1 MMAKEIIAKTNDLS
15 IEQWLELRKQ
25 GIGGADA
32 AVACGL
38 SKWKSQLELW
48 LEKTNQAKGKP
59 AGEAAYWGHIMEP
72 IIREEFFKRNGL
84 RVKEVPYLFRSKEHP
99 FMQANIDG
107 CVEENDGNIS
117 LLEIKTANQYAS
129 NDWEDGLP
137 AAYYIQIQHYL
148 EVCGLHKAYIAVLIG
163 GNKYK
168 QMSVERDEETIGN
181 VIKLEEAFWR
191 YVQKRTQPPIDG
203 SDASRE
209 ILASLYPRST
219 NTRIML
225 PPEADPLVS
234 TYLSAK
240 AAEDAA
246 KAQKQLSENSLKDL
260 MKDAECGQT
269 PQGARIYWKSITSVR
284 INGSKLKADLPEIA
298 EKYST
303 ETSSR
308 RFAITAPEAG
318 EKE

>member
-1 MMAKEIIAKTNDLS
+1 MSKETIAKTKDLS
-15 IEQWLELRKQ
+15 IDQWLELRKQ
-25 GIGGADA
+25 GIGGSDA

-72 IIREEFFKRNGL
+72 IIREEFSKRNRL

-107 CVEENDGNIS
+107 CVEESDGTIS

-129 NDWEDGLP
+129 NDWDDGLP

-148 EVCGLHKAYIAVLIG
+148 AVCGLHKAYIAVLIG
-163 GNKYK
+163 GNRYQ
-168 QMSVERDEETIGN
+168 QMAVEHDEETIRN
-181 VIKLEEAFWR
+181 IIKLEGTFWR
-191 YVQKRTQPPIDG
+191 YVQTRTQPSIDG

-209 ILASLYPRST
+209 MLATLYPRST

-225 PPEADPLVS
+225 PAEADPLVS
-234 TYLSAK
+234 KYFSAK
-240 AAEDAA
+240 TAEDAA
-246 KAQKQLSENSLKDL
+246 KTQKQLAENCLKDL

-269 PQGARIYWKSITSVR
+269 PQGAKIYWKSITSVR

-308 RFAITAPEAG
+308 RFAVTATEGG
-318 EKE
+318 ERK

>member
-1 MMAKEIIAKTNDLS
+1 MEKEIIAKTTDLS
-15 IEQWLELRKQ
+15 IAQWMELRKQ
-25 GIGGADA
+25 GIGGSDA

-48 LEKTNQAKGKP
+48 LEKTDQVKGKP

-72 IIREEFFKRNGL
+72 IIREEFSKRNGL
-84 RVKEVPYLFRSKEHP
+84 RVKEVPYLFRSKGHP

-107 CVEENDGNIS
+107 CIEETDGTIS

-129 NDWEDGLP
+129 KDWDDGLP

-148 EVCGLHKAYIAVLIG
+148 EVCGLRKAYIAVLIG
-163 GNKYK
+163 GNRYQ
-168 QMSVERDEETIGN
+168 QMAVERDEETIRN
-181 VIKLEEAFWR
+181 IIKLEEAFWH
-191 YVQKRTQPPIDG
+191 YVQTRTRPQIDG
-203 SDASRE
+203 SDASSE
-209 ILASLYPRST
+209 ILAALYPRST

-225 PPEADPLVS
+225 PAEADPMVS
-234 TYLSAK
+234 TYFSAK

-246 KAQKQLSENSLKDL
+246 KAQKQLTENSLKDL

-308 RFAITAPEAG
+308 RFAIAAPEAG